1 MASNVGEMSGM
12 KDARHM
18 ILWLFFGLL
27 PMLGSCDFRDML
39 DDYPVSG
46 VQIKLDW
53 KGVTDKLPQTM
64 RIIFYPKDTQGR
76 KVESYLP
83 AGGGEVKVPPGKYA
97 VVAYNFN
104 TESIQIRGDESYETI
119 EAFTG
124 HCTGLD
130 VHEDMVWSPDPL
142 YVVALDEVEIR
153 QSDVALP
160 LNWKPEA
167 VVDHYSF
174 DIKVE
179 GWDRIS
185 SIICH
190 VDGLNGS
197 YFIGNRACHLS
208 EVPICVD
215 TKRENGLLWGH
226 FSSFVLLKDTKTRAD
241 SPMLLTL
248 RIVKRDKTV
257 QEVKVDILEGLLKA
271 LDHIDEVIHII
282 RASANAAEAKK
293 NLMWAFLGRKS
304 ISRFPYRR
312 TRLWW
317 MIWNR
322 EPMKEMEGLV
332 AMWMI
337 GMMRR
342 MWSYR

>member
-1 MASNVGEMSGM
+1 MDTCVHWLGIWRLNSVWALDTWIRSTGNILLMEMTWLGSAVESITYRADKSKNFFGMASNVGEMSGM

-83 AGGGEVKVPPGKYA
+83 AGGGEVKVPSGKYA

-124 HCTGLD
+124 HCMGLD

-142 YVVALDEVEIR
+142 YVVALER
-153 QSDVALP
+153 
-160 LNWKPEA
+160 WK
-167 VVDHYSF
+167 
-174 DIKVE
+174 
-179 GWDRIS
+179 
-185 SIICH
+185 
-190 VDGLNGS
+190 
-197 YFIGNRACHLS
+197 
-208 EVPICVD
+208 
-215 TKRENGLLWGH
+215 
-226 FSSFVLLKDTKTRAD
+226 
-241 SPMLLTL
+241 
-248 RIVKRDKTV
+248 
-257 QEVKVDILEGLLKA
+257 
-271 LDHIDEVIHII
+271 
-282 RASANAAEAKK
+282 
-293 NLMWAFLGRKS
+293 
-304 ISRFPYRR
+304 
-312 TRLWW
+312 
-317 MIWNR
+317 
-322 EPMKEMEGLV
+322 
-332 AMWMI
+332 
-337 GMMRR
+337 
-342 MWSYR
+342 

>member
-1 MASNVGEMSGM
+1 MGQQWKVSLYRADKSKNFFGMASNVGEMSGM

-160 LNWKPEA
+160 LNWK
-167 VVDHYSF
+167 
-174 DIKVE
+174 
-179 GWDRIS
+179 R
-185 SIICH
+185 
-190 VDGLNGS
+190 
-197 YFIGNRACHLS
+197 
-208 EVPICVD
+208 
-215 TKRENGLLWGH
+215 KR
-226 FSSFVLLKDTKTRAD
+226 
-241 SPMLLTL
+241 
-248 RIVKRDKTV
+248 
-257 QEVKVDILEGLLKA
+257 
-271 LDHIDEVIHII
+271 
-282 RASANAAEAKK
+282 
-293 NLMWAFLGRKS
+293 
-304 ISRFPYRR
+304 
-312 TRLWW
+312 
-317 MIWNR
+317 
-322 EPMKEMEGLV
+322 
-332 AMWMI
+332 
-337 GMMRR
+337 
-342 MWSYR
+342 

>member
-1 MASNVGEMSGM
+1 M

-215 TKRENGLLWGH
+215 TKRENGL
-226 FSSFVLLKDTKTRAD
+226 
-241 SPMLLTL
+241 
-248 RIVKRDKTV
+248 
-257 QEVKVDILEGLLKA
+257 
-271 LDHIDEVIHII
+271 
-282 RASANAAEAKK
+282 
-293 NLMWAFLGRKS
+293 
-304 ISRFPYRR
+304 
-312 TRLWW
+312 
-317 MIWNR
+317 
-322 EPMKEMEGLV
+322 
-332 AMWMI
+332 
-337 GMMRR
+337 
-342 MWSYR
+342 